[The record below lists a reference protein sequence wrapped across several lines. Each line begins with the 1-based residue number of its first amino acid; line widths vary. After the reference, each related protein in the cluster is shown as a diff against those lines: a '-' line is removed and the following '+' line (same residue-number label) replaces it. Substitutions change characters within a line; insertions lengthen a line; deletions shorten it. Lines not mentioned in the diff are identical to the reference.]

1 MITCDEFFTEFADY
15 RENQVSPEL
24 RHELELHLS
33 QCGACHV
40 LYDSSLKTVRIVS
53 ESDSFELP
61 QSMVDPIIDR
71 VMAKLRTE
79 HS

>member
-1 MITCDEFFTEFADY
+1 
-15 RENQVSPEL
+15 
-24 RHELELHLS
+24 
-33 QCGACHV
+33 
-40 LYDSSLKTVRIVS
+40 VS